1 MRQDPLPAHL
11 IVHLGSF
18 HEGRYLMPQVTL
30 AARSTAD
37 DVLAGVDLVNKTI
50 LITGCNSGI
59 GFESMRALLE
69 KVASHA
75 GARG

>member
-1 MRQDPLPAHL
+1 
-11 IVHLGSF
+11 
-18 HEGRYLMPQVTL
+18 MPQVTL

-37 DVLAGVDLVNKTI
+37 DVLAGVDLVNKII

-69 KVASHA
+69 KVVASHA